1 MGLNEVFK
9 KVADIERNATE
20 LASHKVDLALMG
32 ELATAVKQAKDVA
45 GKYSKS
51 KDKIS
56 KAIASIKDDIAALKL
71 NKDYGKKVLT
81 NASKFKGQLDKLSK
95 ELGTPLQGSEPDKL
109 LSELFMLGEDVQ
121 GTIDDALSML
131 NTIK

>member
-32 ELATAVKQAKDVA
+32 ELAIAVKQAKDAA
-45 GKYSKS
+45 GKYAKS

-56 KAIASIKDDIAALKL
+56 KAVASIKDDIAALKL

-81 NASKFKGQLDKLSK
+81 NAAKFKGQLDKLSK

-109 LSELFMLGEDVQ
+109 LSELFMLGEDAQ
-121 GTIDDALSML
+121 GTIDDALSLL